1 MLLEL
6 RFIACKVSTSFGG
19 FFLPQIIATTLLD
32 SFKENST
39 FLALNFNFGKNTKIW
54 TGRRA
59 FLLEN
64 IIENWIYSF
73 ISKHSIFLHKNLF
86 QKIDRTGRG
95 HCSSTWRPRYKTE

>member
-6 RFIACKVSTSFGG
+6 HFIASKVSTSFV

-54 TGRRA
+54 KGRRA

-64 IIENWIYSF
+64 IIENW
-73 ISKHSIFLHKNLF
+73 NLF
-86 QKIDRTGRG
+86 IYFYTLNIPPQKSISENR
-95 HCSSTWRPRYKTE
+95 